1 MKTAISTPMP
11 MDFSDYEVVS
21 KRCFKSV
28 NRPHVIFTPGSFR
41 FNGASITALDGAED
55 ITLLVNPDEKALM
68 IRPAEKKDR
77 SSVRWITAQDQRKL
91 PADID
96 SAAFLSRLYSI
107 IGWNPVMNYHA
118 FGQLLKTQ
126 TGPMLLFSL
135 QDAETIVKPENTR
148 IRPADF
154 PTKFGL
160 PVSENFRH
168 NSTPQH

>member
-21 KRCFKSV
+21 KRGFKSV
-28 NRPHVIFTPGSFR
+28 NRPNVIFTPGSFR

-107 IGWNPVMNYHA
+107 IGWNTGMNYRV

-135 QDAETIVKPENTR
+135 QDAEMIVKNESAR

-154 PTKFGL
+154 PTTFGL
-160 PVSENFRH
+160 SGSENASR
-168 NSTPQH
+168 SIPQH